1 MYTPDIVY
9 TKLTSAEVSELGE
22 EYMMLYDSTHDY
34 THILNPMMFF
44 IWEKCDGKNS
54 VSDILLLVKS
64 EFDTT
69 GINPIQIQ
77 DDCISALEM
86 LEKNKLVVALDLG
99 NNRDAKKS
107 T

>member
-9 TKLTSAEVSELGE
+9 TKLTSAEVSE
-22 EYMMLYDSTHDY
+22 
-34 THILNPMMFF
+34 F